1 MLSSIA
7 ARQRLSLNRI
17 RFSTVTRPTHITAEE
32 RAALRAARRERGR
45 QILQQQQNLDGAQVE
60 ALTATAKLHNRVA
73 GSRWLWYVGIFV
85 PTALV
90 TWAVQDE
97 NSPPARLAESIGLAG
112 WVRSKF
118 EEMAVPQYDKLLP
131 DWSQVSPCL
140 LLLFPQTTCRHSLS
154 LFGTLLSHCSYILAD
169 AECTTRHSRP
179 THTGH

>member
-1 MLSSIA
+1 MLSI
-7 ARQRLSLNRI
+7 ARQRLSLSRAHL
-17 RFSTVTRPTHITAEE
+17 RFSTVTRPTNITAEE

-45 QILQQQQNLDGAQVE
+45 KILQQQQNLEGAEVE
-60 ALTATAKLHNRVA
+60 TLTATAKLHNRVA

-112 WVRSKF
+112 WIRSKF

-131 DWSQVSPCL
+131 DWSQVSSVSASIKSKKLECIF
-140 LLLFPQTTCRHSLS
+140 FPS
-154 LFGTLLSHCSYILAD
+154 
-169 AECTTRHSRP
+169 
-179 THTGH
+179 